1 MGARNSDRFCRTLN
15 RYRNNEVTI
24 RTESG
29 DIIMGELLRVRKDC
43 CAEIL
48 EHEIVSPFVSDRLTV
63 VRCSSIESFSVELPL

>member
-1 MGARNSDRFCRTLN
+1 MGARNSDGLCRRLN
-15 RYRNNEVTI
+15 DFKHSQVTI

-29 DIIMGELLRVRKDC
+29 DIIMGELLRVRRDC

-48 EHEIVSPFVSDRLTV
+48 EQDVVSPFVSDRLTV

>member
-1 MGARNSDRFCRTLN
+1 MGARNRDRFCQNLN

-29 DIIMGELLRVRKDC
+29 DIITGELLRVRRDC

-48 EHEIVSPFVSDRLTV
+48 EHEIVSPFVNDRLTV